1 MLQVPEWKEAILEE
15 MRTLEKTGTW
25 ETVELPVGK
34 KTMGCKWVF
43 TTKFK
48 PDGSLDRYKAQL
60 VAKGYTQTYRIDYLE
75 SFTPVAKLNSVRV
88 LLSIVVNLDR
98 SLQ

>member
-1 MLQVPEWKEAILEE
+1 
-15 MRTLEKTGTW
+15 MRAFEKIGTW
-25 ETVELPVGK
+25 ETIELPLGK
-34 KTMGCKWVF
+34 KIAGYKWVF